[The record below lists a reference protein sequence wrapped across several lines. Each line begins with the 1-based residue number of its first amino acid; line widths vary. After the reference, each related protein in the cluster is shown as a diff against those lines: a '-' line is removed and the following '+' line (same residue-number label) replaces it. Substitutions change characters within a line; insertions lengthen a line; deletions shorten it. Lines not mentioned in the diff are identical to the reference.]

1 MQLNA
6 GSASAP
12 FAPSLRV
19 CYHSPLT
26 SPAFEEVH
34 FHPSSSSPSSS
45 PSSDSSSSSSASL
58 SFLPDKETLS
68 SFHQRLKEKR
78 QQQQQQAQKE
88 ERDQSEEE
96 EEEEERPHI
105 IELSAERG
113 GEGEANRS
121 RGLNASQQH
130 QQRLFSVSGEIE
142 WDGTQQAEIVQQL
155 SRRLSCKVWLAA
167 AGGPFQKG
175 QPPRTVMVSS
185 LRYNGPT
192 YTTRL
197 SYTTEKEIFLVNL
210 LKSVTPSVALGCE
223 LLYSNTEKKPGCSIG
238 LRYATKE
245 AGKPAIA
252 ATQFAS
258 SLSFLGHL
266 DTSFTR
272 LVLPNLFIAARH
284 TLNLNSFE
292 SNLCIGFELWPAS
305 PSSNNNQEEE
315 QSLLSSSLLQHLPK
329 IRGRLEVLP
338 NSAKIA
344 DVRVES
350 IRVGGAEFGI
360 GCSYR
365 FASSAL
371 PSFGLSV
378 VL

>member
-1 MQLNA
+1 MVDVEEHGRDPLNPGDFKDLDQRARGIFFFFSCFFFKTKQVISRSHRIAGLKTEVLDFDAGTSVPLSIQRTRFLSSRFHSAMQLNA
-6 GSASAP
+6 GSAAAP

-34 FHPSSSSPSSS
+34 FHPSASSPSSP
-45 PSSDSSSSSSASL
+45 PSSASSSSSASL
-58 SFLPDKETLS
+58 SFLPDKDTLS

-78 QQQQQQAQKE
+78 QQQAQNEGRDHRE
-88 ERDQSEEE
+88 EA
-96 EEEEERPHI
+96 EEEERPHI
-105 IELSAERG
+105 IELSAER
-113 GEGEANRS
+113 EDTRS
-121 RGLNASQQH
+121 RALPASQQQH

-175 QPPRTVMVSS
+175 QPPCTVMVSS

-284 TLNLNSFE
+284 TYV
-292 SNLCIGFELWPAS
+292 
-305 PSSNNNQEEE
+305 SS
-315 QSLLSSSLLQHLPK
+315 
-329 IRGRLEVLP
+329 
-338 NSAKIA
+338 
-344 DVRVES
+344 
-350 IRVGGAEFGI
+350 
-360 GCSYR
+360 
-365 FASSAL
+365 
-371 PSFGLSV
+371 
-378 VL
+378 